1 MTDRILENLPRIDIV
16 AMGRATR
23 VPDWYGD
30 AVGDSFDVHIFV
42 IHHPDGPIVIDAG
55 IGRGDELI
63 EALYAPQDVDIAD
76 ALGSCGVDLT
86 QVQAL
91 ILTHLHFDHCGQAR
105 RFTAPTFVQ
114 RTEVEAASAPGY
126 TVPEWIPNDDVRL
139 VEDDVEVA
147 VGVRV
152 LATPGHTPGHQSV
165 VADAQ
170 DGRAVI
176 VGQACYR
183 SGDFTAPEPVPDC
196 HDDALE
202 LARSSISRLRALAP
216 ATFYFSHD
224 NRRSV
229 LGE

>member
-1 MTDRILENLPRIDIV
+1 MTDRTLEHLPRIDIV
-16 AMGRATR
+16 TMGRATR

-30 AVGDSFDVHIFV
+30 AVDDSFDVRCFV

-55 IGRGDELI
+55 MGRGNAFI
-63 EALYAPQDVDIAD
+63 EQIYAPETVDIGD
-76 ALGSCGVDLT
+76 ALTSCEVDLA

-91 ILTHLHFDHCGQAR
+91 VLTHLHFDHCGQAR
-105 RFTAPTFVQ
+105 RFAVPTFVQ
-114 RTEVEAASAPGY
+114 RAELEAARAPGY
-126 TVPEWIPNDDVRL
+126 TVPEWIPDGDVRPL
-139 VEDDVEVA
+139 DGDA
-147 VGVRV
+147 QIATGVWV

-183 SGDFTAPEPVPDC
+183 SGDFAAPDPVPDC
-196 HDDALE
+196 DDEE
-202 LARSSISRLRALAP
+202 LAVARSSIDRLRTLAP

-224 NRRSV
+224 DNTLSI
-229 LGE
+229 